1 MIKFTESKRQ
11 PIYIF
16 FLFCLFYQVTFA
28 QSAVIKGI
36 VLDEYKLPL
45 EFTSVALLQPQDSTM
60 VTFTVTDEMGKFEI
74 SDSPQGEFLLQ
85 FYMSG
90 FTPHYEKINFKN
102 QLIDLNNITLKFNI
116 EQLNEV
122 TITAVVPVQIKKDTV
137 SYNANSFKIH
147 HDDNIEDL
155 LKKLPGVEL
164 NSDGSIV
171 SQGNEITKI
180 FVDGKEF
187 FSGDPSIVLKNLS
200 ADAISKIE
208 VIDKKSDQA
217 ELTGVEDDE
226 KSYVINLTLK
236 KGKKKSGFG
245 KASAGVGLDEKYFS
259 NLNYNKFSPK
269 LQVSIIGKYNN
280 INVTG
285 SNIKD
290 FLSSSGGLD
299 DDSDDNEDPSSFEKS
314 KKNLSGNLTTGA
326 GGFHIGYEFKPKEVF
341 NADYFYNYLD
351 NTGTSFSKRTSFSRA
366 KNFQS
371 ESDDENDKTTNNQH
385 LNFNYENKS
394 SKKSRLS
401 VKGNYTSDK
410 TDSNLD
416 RKTSYFDDEKVLKT
430 SNDIKYLSNRD
441 RDNGSV
447 RMNYYQLLSENK
459 RNFSTGF
466 SFSSSNSS
474 SFRDQYNLNTN
485 NSNNNTTE
493 TKIYKNE
500 LLKNNTVN
508 FNFLFTEPLGNN
520 HFLKIQTLAMVKDG
534 TEKAE
539 QFRNKNGVEENPFK
553 YVIDNKEER
562 FSSSLIYSFSA
573 KGLNLNV
580 GSELQNLYRDFGQKG
595 AEEFNRYQ
603 AYFNPS
609 LSFRYKPK
617 RGQNYSLR
625 YRRSIRSP
633 RNYNSSPVI
642 NDLNPYYIRKG
653 NPYLN
658 TEKVDDL
665 NFNLS
670 SHNFKS
676 ALSIYSKINFQ
687 RINDA
692 IIPSLEIS
700 DDYVQVRSF
709 LNEGKQQRANAEF
722 NANKRVKSLG
732 LRYNFKA
739 KGTYNMGKS
748 IIEKELNDVKSKE
761 FLVGLSIENN
771 NKKAIDI
778 STGFEFSSN
787 NTDFSV
793 VDNLNRD
800 YVEQHYFSKLDYDF
814 SKKLNF
820 NTQFDYYLYTD
831 SNFNSNQKIPFWNA
845 SVSYAVTKGNNGI
858 LKLILIDI
866 LDKNVDIVRR
876 STINYFEETTNETL
890 GRYFIVSFTMRL
902 NSNSKKKNKR
912 FKA

>member
-1 MIKFTESKRQ
+1 MISSTVSKYKL
-11 PIYIF
+11 PYIF
-16 FLFCLFYQVTFA
+16 ILFCLFFQTTFS
-28 QSAVIKGI
+28 QSSVIKGI
-36 VLDEYKLPL
+36 VLDESTLPL
-45 EFTSVALLQPQDSTM
+45 EFTSVALLKLQDSTM
-60 VTFTVTDEMGKFEI
+60 VTFTVTDEKGQFEI

-90 FTPHYEKINFKN
+90 FTPLYKKINFKN
-102 QLIDLNNITLKFNI
+102 QLIDLKTITLKYSV

-137 SYNANSFKIH
+137 AYNADSFKIH

-164 NSDGSIV
+164 NSDGSII

-187 FSGDPSIVLKNLS
+187 FSGDPAIVLKNLS
-200 ADAISKIE
+200 ADAISKIQ
-208 VIDKKSDQA
+208 VIDKKSEQA

-236 KGKKKSGFG
+236 KGKKSNGFG
-245 KASAGVGLDEKYFS
+245 KASAGIGLDEKYFS

-280 INVTG
+280 INITG

-290 FLSSSGGLD
+290 FLSSNGGLA
-299 DDSDDNEDPSSFEKS
+299 DDSDDNEDPSSFEKN
-314 KKNLSGNLTTGA
+314 KKNLSGNLTTGV
-326 GGFHIGYEFKPKEVF
+326 GGFHIGYEFKPKEVL

-371 ESDDENDKTTNNQH
+371 ESDDENDKNTNNQH

-394 SKKSRLS
+394 SKTSRFFI
-401 VKGNYTSDK
+401 KGNYTSDK
-410 TDSNLD
+410 TDSELE
-416 RKTSYFDDEKVLKT
+416 RKTSYFNEDKVLNT
-430 SNDIKYLSNRD
+430 SNNINYLSNRK

-447 RMNYYQLLSENK
+447 RMNYYQLLNTNK
-459 RNFSTGF
+459 RNFTTGL
-466 SFSSSNSS
+466 SFSSLNSKN
-474 SFRDQYNLNTN
+474 FRDQFNETTN
-485 NSNNNTTE
+485 HSNNRVTE
-493 TKIYKNE
+493 TKILKDE
-500 LLKNNTVN
+500 LIKNNSVN
-508 FNFLFTEPLGNN
+508 FNFTFTEPLGNN
-520 HFLKIQTLAMVKDG
+520 HFLKLQTLATIKNG
-534 TEKAE
+534 TEEAE
-539 QFRNKNGVEENPFK
+539 QKRNKNGTEETPFN

-562 FSSSLIYSFSA
+562 FSSNLIYSYSNS
-573 KGLNLNV
+573 GLNLNFAT
-580 GSELQNLYRDFGQKG
+580 GILNLYRDFGQVG
-595 AEEFNRYQ
+595 EEEFNRHQ
-603 AYFNPS
+603 AYFTPTMS
-609 LSFRYKPK
+609 LRYKPK
-617 RGQNYSLR
+617 RGHNYSMR
-625 YRRSIRSP
+625 FRRSIRSP
-633 RNYNSSPVI
+633 QNYSSSPVI

-665 NFNLS
+665 NFNIS
-670 SHNFKS
+670 THKFKS

-692 IIPSLEIS
+692 IIPSLDIS
-700 DDYVQVRSF
+700 DDFIQTRSF
-709 LNEGKQQRANAEF
+709 VNEGKQEKASAEF
-722 NANKRVKSLG
+722 NVNKRVKPLG
-732 LRYNFKA
+732 IRYSFKT
-739 KGTYNMGKS
+739 KGTYKTGKS
-748 IIEKELNDVKSKE
+748 IIDKALNDVKSNE
-761 FLVGLSIENN
+761 YLVGFSLENN
-771 NKKAIDI
+771 NKKAFDFK
-778 STGFEFSSN
+778 TGLEISSN
-787 NTDFSV
+787 TTNFSV
-793 VDNLNRD
+793 VENLNRD
-800 YVEQHYFSKLDYDF
+800 YVKQHYFSKIDYDF

-831 SNFNSNQKIPFWNA
+831 SNFESNQTIPFWNA

-866 LDKNVDIVRR
+866 LDENVDIVRR

-890 GRYFIVSFTMRL
+890 GRYFIISFTMRL
-902 NSNSKKKNKR
+902 NANGKKKVKR